1 MILMSDRSKVD
12 FFEKQISLENRIV
25 KVAERSVKD
34 TKNVLVR
41 ELIRGIALD
50 SKKHERMLSALV
62 GKYAKSTPLLDETL
76 TRKLE
81 KDVKEHIEL
90 EEKALNTYRE
100 LLKDLTDEAEK
111 VIVNAI
117 INDETRHH
125 ELLKGIHKMIVEK
138 ETLTEKDMWDW
149 IWKDAPF
156 HGSPGGG

>member
-1 MILMSDRSKVD
+1 MSEKSKVD
-12 FFEKQISLENRIV
+12 FFEKQILLENRIV

-34 TKNVLVR
+34 TKNVLIR

-50 SKKHERMLSALV
+50 SRKHARMLAALV

-76 TRKLE
+76 TKKLE
-81 KDVKEHIEL
+81 KDVREHIEL
-90 EEKALNTYRE
+90 EEKALDTYRE
-100 LLKDLTDEAEK
+100 LLKDLTGEAEK

-117 INDETRHH
+117 IDDETRHH
-125 ELLKGIHKMIVEK
+125 EFLKGIHKLIVEK

>member
-1 MILMSDRSKVD
+1 MIMSDRSKVT

-34 TKNVLVR
+34 TKNILVR

-50 SKKHERMLSALV
+50 SKKHARMLSALV
-62 GKYAKSTPLLDETL
+62 GKYTKSTPLLDETL
-76 TRKLE
+76 TKKLE

-90 EEKALNTYRE
+90 EEKALDTYKE
-100 LLKDLTDEAEK
+100 LLNQITDEAEK

-117 INDETRHH
+117 VNDETRHH

-149 IWKDAPF
+149 VWKDASF